1 MKKFLSLILVV
12 LMVLSMA
19 ACGEDE
25 TTSSGGSY
33 KSDVQNYIKENIDST
48 AKITVFEKKSSDVDG
63 NKLTVNCVALYEG
76 EDGEQKD
83 EFVLTYYKDGKAWE
97 FINCVV
103 VDKQSGGQNVE
114 PETEPSEEVE
124 VTTPVA
130 TKPTATETKP
140 SASAPSAVSDD
151 WKEFTFEFDGQ
162 IYQLPTSYETF
173 VNNGWTIKNSSY
185 AADADY
191 VLAGK
196 SHVDAYLSNG
206 SVEIYADFVNMSGN
220 ARKITDCD
228 VGGITVK
235 GNKNLSLTVA
245 GGLSLSSTK
254 DEIEA
259 AYGAPSNSYI
269 SDDSSSLTYEVDTYN
284 KMKFYI
290 YNEDTKYNEIT
301 ITNFVASDRDA
312 TTPKDE
318 RPAYLDDYKAPEELS
333 SDVKSTQFILDGV
346 VYQLPCPLNA
356 FTDNGWTIKS
366 DSLGTLSALNKNYGV
381 TITKDGYN
389 VSLYMINYAEYETYT
404 KNCAV
409 CQVSF
414 DPYYFKNA
422 PKDIVQLPGG
432 ITMWSTLEE
441 AAALYQ
447 GFEFYEGTYSTS
459 YTYQNKDYTEEVKYS
474 YSHDD
479 KDADLTVENQ
489 IWNY

>member
-25 TTSSGGSY
+25 VSSSGGSY
-33 KSDVQNYIKENIDST
+33 KGDVQNYIKENIDST

-76 EDGEQKD
+76 ENGEQKD
-83 EFVLTYYKDGKAWE
+83 EFVLTYYKDGKAWDL
-97 FINCVV
+97 INCAVV
-103 VDKQSGGQNVE
+103 EKESGNQDA
-114 PETEPSEEVE
+114 PETEPTEEVE
-124 VTTPVA
+124 PSVPTES
-130 TKPTATETKP
+130 KPAATESKP

-151 WKEFTFEFDGQ
+151 WKEFTFEFDGK
-162 IYQLPTSYETF
+162 IYQLPASYETF

-185 AADADY
+185 AAGDDY
-191 VLAGK
+191 VVAGY

-235 GNKNLSLTVA
+235 GNKNLSLNVA
-245 GGLSLSSTK
+245 GGLSLTSTK
-254 DEIEA
+254 EEIET

-269 SDDSSSLTYEVDTYN
+269 SDDSSSLTYQVDTYN
-284 KMKFYI
+284 KIYFYI
-290 YNEDTKYNEIT
+290 YNADTKYNEIT

-312 TTPKDE
+312 TTAKDE
-318 RPAYLDDYKAPEELS
+318 RPAYLDTYKAPEELS

-346 VYQLPCPLNA
+346 VYQLPCPLDA

-366 DSLGTLSALNKNYGV
+366 DSLGTLGALNKKSGV
-381 TITKDGYN
+381 TIAKDGYTIY
-389 VSLYMINYAEYETYT
+389 LYMINYADYETYT
-404 KNCAV
+404 KHCAV
-409 CQVSF
+409 YQVSF
-414 DPYYFKNA
+414 DPYNFKNA

-432 ITMWSTLEE
+432 ITMWSSLDE
-441 AAALYQ
+441 AATLYK

-459 YTYQNKDYTEEVKYS
+459 YTYQNKDYTEEVKFS
-474 YSHDD
+474 YSTDD

-489 IWNY
+489 NWNY